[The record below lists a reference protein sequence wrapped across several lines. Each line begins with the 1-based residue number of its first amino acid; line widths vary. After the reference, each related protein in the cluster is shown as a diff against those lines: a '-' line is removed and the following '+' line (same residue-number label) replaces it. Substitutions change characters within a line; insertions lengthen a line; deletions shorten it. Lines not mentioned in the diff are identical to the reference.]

1 MNRPTTTSLKLVSA
15 GFLLACNTLA
25 NAQTAT
31 DNTDDDG
38 SLMVLEEVIV
48 TATKREQS
56 LRDIPT
62 SIDAFSGEELDRL
75 GATEL
80 ADIIKL
86 TPGATIEPGFTP
98 GTSTVQIR
106 GITNESRGVGPRTVG
121 RFYDGVSLINPSI
134 IGVQPDVDTV
144 DMRTVEVLKGPQG
157 TLFGGSALAGAIR
170 YVPEQPDFEG
180 FYGRAS
186 LGMGSMT
193 DSDDSSYEY
202 SLMLNLPVGDTFGLR
217 FAGAV
222 RDYPGYID
230 DAISGEEDINSYR
243 SEHGRLLAKWQATDN
258 FSANFSYLK
267 QTGEIGAYSF
277 LEGTDNERVR
287 EYKYLPEFED
297 TEFEIYGARFDY
309 VTDNFTIVFDNNWL
323 NKERS
328 SQADLTYVVQLQGTG
343 ITVNQNFQP
352 TTDQNSHELRIVS
365 NAPTAGDGFFGGWQY
380 TVGLYYMESD
390 QNRPSTVNINL
401 PGVVSTSV
409 GGEFADATEK
419 AIYFDLTK
427 SFGDHWELNLGGR
440 YFDQTT
446 DGGNFLTDGGD
457 LGIPDGSTEATLS
470 ESDFNPKLALM
481 YHANDNVTFYASAV
495 SGFRFGGIN
504 GAAVASEEGGV
515 PATYQSD
522 SLDNYEIGVRTTW
535 ANNRVFADL
544 TAFSIDWE
552 DMQIQ
557 QRAGVVAYVD
567 NIGKAKVTGYE
578 FALNALLGEGWSTRV
593 AGAYTDARTKED
605 FDSASSGF
613 IPSGTTLPQA
623 PKWTGSANLSYET
636 SWDSFDFQGSFTYS
650 YRGSSHNNLQ
660 NSIPL
665 DSYNMVDLAFSLGAL
680 NLPMNPRLNLIAK
693 NLTDENVATFGWS
706 LGTNVDMVSLLT
718 PRQIL
723 LRLDLEF

>member
-1 MNRPTTTSLKLVSA
+1 MIRPTTTSLKPLTAAV
-15 GFLLACNTLA
+15 LLALSTQALA
-25 NAQTAT
+25 QSSSGSN
-31 DNTDDDG
+31 DDEG
-38 SLMVLEEVIV
+38 SLMALEEVVV

-62 SIDAFSGEELDRL
+62 SIDAFSGAELDRI
-75 GATEL
+75 GATGL
-80 ADIIKL
+80 ADVVKL

-170 YVPEQPDFEG
+170 YVPESPDLES
-180 FYGRAS
+180 FYGSAS
-186 LGMGSMT
+186 LGIGSMAS
-193 DSDDSSYEY
+193 SDDNSYEY
-202 SLMLNLPVGDTFGLR
+202 SLMLNVPVGETFGLR

-222 RDYPGYID
+222 RDYAGFID

-243 SEHGRLLAKWQATDN
+243 SEHGRLLAKWQATDA
-258 FSANFSYLK
+258 FSANFTYLK

-277 LEGTDNERVR
+277 LEGTDTDRVR

-309 VTDNFTIVFDNNWL
+309 ETDNFTIVFDNNWL
-323 NKERS
+323 DKERS
-328 SQADLTYVVQLQGTG
+328 SQADLTYVLQLQGTG

-365 NAPTAGDGFFGGWQY
+365 NAPTAGDGFFGNWQY

-390 QNRPSTVNINL
+390 QTRPSTVNINI
-401 PGVVSTSV
+401 PGAPATSI

-427 SFGDHWELNLGGR
+427 TFAEHWELNLGGR
-440 YFDQTT
+440 YFDQET
-446 DGGNFLTDGGD
+446 DGGNYLSGGGEI
-457 LGIPDGSTEATLS
+457 GIPDGSTEATLS
-470 ESDFNPKLALM
+470 ESDFNPKVALM
-481 YHANDNVTFYASAV
+481 YHANDNVTFYTSYV

-504 GAAVASEEGGV
+504 GAAVASDEAGV
-515 PATYQSD
+515 PTTYLSD
-522 SLDNYEIGVRTTW
+522 SLDNFEIGVRTSW
-535 ANNRVFADL
+535 KDNRVFADF
-544 TAFSIDWE
+544 AAYSIDWT

-578 FALNALLGEGWSTRV
+578 FALNALLGQGFSTRI
-593 AGAYTDARTKED
+593 AAAYNDARTKED

-613 IPSGTTLPQA
+613 IPSGTDLPQA

-636 SWDSFDFQGSFTYS
+636 SWDNFDLQGSLTYS
-650 YRGSSHNNLQ
+650 YRGSSSNNLQ

-665 DSYNMVDLAFSLGAL
+665 ESYNMIDLAISLGAL
-680 NLPMNPRLNLIAK
+680 NMPMKPRLNLIGK

-706 LGTNVDMVSLLT
+706 LGTAVDMVSLLT
-718 PRQIL
+718 PRQIM
-723 LRLDLEF
+723 LRLDLDF